1 MSLDRE
7 RVLLESKINGL
18 RREREVKKMEG
29 EMFVTQVRN
38 ELSPYLEFCEVEV
51 EKAALAMD
59 AIVKLRKEI
68 DQLNREITA
77 LERRL

>member
-1 MSLDRE
+1 
-7 RVLLESKINGL
+7 
-18 RREREVKKMEG
+18 
-29 EMFVTQVRN
+29 MFVTQVRN
-38 ELSPYLEFCEVEV
+38 ELSPYLEFCEVDV

-68 DQLNREITA
+68 EQLNREITA